1 MGSAVARIANKNIV
15 PGGVTTGGV
24 AGAAVRALSANHP
37 KLNGPNGLACM
48 VAGLL
53 EEDYR
58 PPPRATGDERAL
70 CICGFRRRVFLNN
83 AQLDL
88 DSPFG
93 GLVSPAANRNVNA
106 PVTDG
111 TKGLF
116 PKGRRVEQRVGTIGQ
131 LPADRPGEAGS
142 GSNHDIRAVAAY
154 QLGICWLGVGDDL
167 YSLPFRGRDRVL
179 SQKPSATAQG

>member
-1 MGSAVARIANKNIV
+1 VQEADHSQEIEKADIV
-15 PGGVTTGGV
+15 PGDVTTGG
-24 AGAAVRALSANHP
+24 AASAAVRALSANHP

-48 VAGLL
+48 VAGSL

-70 CICGFRRRVFLNN
+70 RICSFRGRVFLNN
-83 AQLDL
+83 AQLYLPGCNHVAEQFEPFGTFEDTGYRHRLDL

-93 GLVSPAANRNVNA
+93 GLVSPAANRNVDA

-116 PKGRRVEQRVGTIGQ
+116 SKDRRVEQRVGTWGT
-131 LPADRPGEAGS
+131 PCG
-142 GSNHDIRAVAAY
+142 
-154 QLGICWLGVGDDL
+154 
-167 YSLPFRGRDRVL
+167 
-179 SQKPSATAQG
+179 